1 MEWPSYLDEYE
12 KLVFRMTTPRY
23 FSVFFFASIFLLV
36 FVFDSFLL
44 EFLGFL
50 LSFFPLWDS
59 KVCCPLFF
67 SV

>member
-23 FSVFFFASIFLLV
+23 FSFFFTSIFLLV

-44 EFLGFL
+44 KFLGF
-50 LSFFPLWDS
+50 FVEF
-59 KVCCPLFF
+59 CCPLFF